1 MFDAI
6 FLDREAVDYPATRAI
21 LARLPNVP
29 VSVVEGPDEAFR
41 RVEGA
46 SDPVSEGK
54 RILSLAEN
62 RGRFVRPCPGT
73 RNYHCCGYRIIH
85 IGAFCTM
92 DCAYCILQAYFHP
105 AVLTFFVNHD
115 ELLSQLD
122 RVLADKDPEAR
133 RMGTGEFTDSLIW
146 EGLTNLNQRLVTR
159 FGEQDHAILE
169 LKSKSVN
176 IDGLLD
182 LPHNRKTVMAFS
194 VNTRAVMRENERG
207 TSSLEARLKAAA
219 RCEKAGYPLAFHF
232 DPMVIYPGCG
242 EEYKAVVREIFR
254 AVSPENVVYISLGAF
269 RFMPELKN
277 IIKKRFP
284 ASKIPFGEFIAGLD
298 NKMRYFKPLRM
309 ALFSEVAEEL
319 RKTAPQVTGYFCMED
334 DAVWRA
340 AFGFS
345 PEERGGLPAML
356 DDAAK
361 RVCGISGRT

>member
-1 MFDAI
+1 MFDRI
-6 FLDREAVDYPATRAI
+6 FLDREAALYPAALAI
-21 LARLPNVP
+21 LARLKNVP

-41 RVEGA
+41 RVENA
-46 SDPVSEGK
+46 PDPVSEGK
-54 RILSLAEN
+54 RILCLAKN

-73 RNYHCCGYRIIH
+73 RNYHCCGYQIIH

-115 ELLSQLD
+115 ELVSQLD
-122 RVLADKDPEAR
+122 QALNGKSPEVR

-146 EGLTNLNQRLVTR
+146 EGLTDLNQRLVTR
-159 FGEQDHAILE
+159 FGRQNHAILE

-176 IDGLLD
+176 IEGLLD
-182 LPHNRKTVMAFS
+182 LPHNRKTVVAFS

-207 TSSLEARLKAAA
+207 TSSLETRLKAAA
-219 RCEKAGYPLAFHF
+219 RCEKAGYPVAFHF
-232 DPMVIYPGCG
+232 DPMVIYPGSE

-254 AVSPENVVYISLGAF
+254 HVSPENVVYISLGAF

-277 IIKKRFP
+277 VIRRRFP
-284 ASKIPFGEFIAGLD
+284 DSKIPFGEFITGLD

-309 ALFSEVAEEL
+309 ALFSAVAEEL
-319 RKTAPQVTGYFCMED
+319 RKTAPEVTGYFCMED
-334 DAVWRA
+334 DAVWRS
-340 AFGFS
+340 AFGFT
-345 PEERGGLPAML
+345 PDEKGGLAAML

-361 RVCGISGRT
+361 RVCGIVV